1 MLGDRM
7 ASARK
12 RAALSQRQLAGEMG
26 ERYDQTMIS
35 HVESGRSGL
44 VGEGLSRVATV
55 LGVSIDYLFG
65 FTDDPTPVGQLTRA
79 SDAEDIVRFPMVAA
93 VVGSAAEKVVSSG
106 VERPEYNATVLEV
119 VSFSRGFLK
128 ELGVTSENCHLV
140 KIQGDRMEPTL
151 SDGCTVVVD
160 LDSQSYK
167 DDGIFL
173 LQFEQQ
179 IIDTFRKFLEP
190 VRLVLEK
197 GTFEGADYED
207 WCIWYDNYDYNY
219 DDDNPNRLL
228 RFYDVNRVIG
238 EVVTIVTT
246 PPKSR
251 N

>member
-12 RAALSQRQLAGEMG
+12 RAGLSQRQLAGAMG
-26 ERYDQTMIS
+26 GRYDQTMIS

-44 VGEGLSRVATV
+44 LGEGLCKVATV

-65 FTDDPTPVGQLTRA
+65 ITDDPTPADQLTRA
-79 SDAEDIVRFPMVAA
+79 TDADDIVRFPMVAA
-93 VVGSAAEKVVSSG
+93 VAGSAAEKIVGSG
-106 VERPEYNATVLEV
+106 VGGPVYNATVLEV

-151 SDGCTVVVD
+151 PDGCTVIVD
-160 LDSQSYK
+160 LDSQAYK

-173 LQFEQQ
+173 LQFHQRILERY
-179 IIDTFRKFLEP
+179 IRSLEP
-190 VRLVLEK
+190 VRLIVEK
-197 GTFEGADYED
+197 GIFEDPDYED
-207 WCIWYDNYDYNY
+207 WRIWYDNCKYKYDGH
-219 DDDNPNRLL
+219 DSNRLL
-228 RFYDVNRVIG
+228 RYCNVDRVIG
-238 EVVTIVTT
+238 EVVAIVTT